1 MKGEKDITYSV
12 GIKEIIFTKTKQN
25 KEGIQRMTDSNMK
38 S

>member
-12 GIKEIIFTKTKQN
+12 SINVIIFTETKYN
-25 KEGIQRMTDSNMK
+25 KEGILRTTDSNMK

>member
-12 GIKEIIFTKTKQN
+12 SIKEIIFTETKQN